1 MWNPS
6 DWTDAAPRYDL
17 RSACLYLTLSLTP
30 ECVLAFRHAHTN
42 SNTHVC
48 RIRAS
53 QDKRCCRQRPAAV
66 IRLLSHTHTQQVLRL
81 ERGEMWLEME
91 RQRQRRRKDIKKER
105 DVGGGELKERGRN
118 DPICSSSLPF
128 RGELKTVC
136 LCLCAF
142 LSSISFL
149 SSRKCDNTAVSPSTP
164 SDVCQKL
171 CVCVLIYD
179 FCPELD
185 SYGKHNYCFQRPSGH
200 TPS

>member
-1 MWNPS
+1 MW
-6 DWTDAAPRYDL
+6 
-17 RSACLYLTLSLTP
+17 
-30 ECVLAFRHAHTN
+30 
-42 SNTHVC
+42 
-48 RIRAS
+48 
-53 QDKRCCRQRPAAV
+53 
-66 IRLLSHTHTQQVLRL
+66 
-81 ERGEMWLEME
+81 
-91 RQRQRRRKDIKKER
+91 
-105 DVGGGELKERGRN
+105 GGGELKERGRN

-171 CVCVLIYD
+171 CVCVLICN

-185 SYGKHNYCFQRPSGH
+185 SYEKHNYCFQRP
-200 TPS
+200 

>member
-1 MWNPS
+1 MW
-6 DWTDAAPRYDL
+6 
-17 RSACLYLTLSLTP
+17 
-30 ECVLAFRHAHTN
+30 
-42 SNTHVC
+42 
-48 RIRAS
+48 
-53 QDKRCCRQRPAAV
+53 
-66 IRLLSHTHTQQVLRL
+66 
-81 ERGEMWLEME
+81 
-91 RQRQRRRKDIKKER
+91 
-105 DVGGGELKERGRN
+105 GGGELKERGRN

-142 LSSISFL
+142 LSYISFL

-185 SYGKHNYCFQRPSGH
+185 SYEKHNYCFQRP
-200 TPS
+200 